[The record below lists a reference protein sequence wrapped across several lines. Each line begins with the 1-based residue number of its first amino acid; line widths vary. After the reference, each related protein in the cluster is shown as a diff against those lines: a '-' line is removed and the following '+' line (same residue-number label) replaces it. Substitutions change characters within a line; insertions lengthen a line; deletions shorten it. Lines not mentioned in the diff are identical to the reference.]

1 MSRRAIFSAKEV
13 LHMVFDSDS
22 DSDDGEMDDGS
33 DMELDV
39 SCYFTILSKNKLARL
54 RGSSTSIDLAGMP
67 VSRPEPEAAEFRVDS
82 CHRDLFSTWIM

>member
-1 MSRRAIFSAKEV
+1 MSRRAIYSAKEV
-13 LHMVFDSDS
+13 LRMVFDS

-33 DMELDV
+33 DMEIDV

-54 RGSSTSIDLAGMP
+54 RGSSIDLAGMP
-67 VSRPEPEAAEFRVDS
+67 VSRPEPAEFRVDS

>member
-1 MSRRAIFSAKEV
+1 MSRRAIYSAKEV
-13 LHMVFDSDS
+13 LRMVFDSDS

-33 DMELDV
+33 DMEIDV

-54 RGSSTSIDLAGMP
+54 RGSIDLAGMP
-67 VSRPEPEAAEFRVDS
+67 VSRPEPAEFRVDS